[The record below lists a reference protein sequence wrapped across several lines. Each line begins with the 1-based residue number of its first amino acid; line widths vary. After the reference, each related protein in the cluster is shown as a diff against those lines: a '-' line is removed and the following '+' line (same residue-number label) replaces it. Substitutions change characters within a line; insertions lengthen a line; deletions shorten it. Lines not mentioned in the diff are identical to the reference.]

1 MKERGNAPATHPT
14 GVAAL
19 ATWLHDQLTARDYDL
34 SGPRSGGI
42 RDAAVDSGISPA
54 TMSRLVRGTR
64 AVNDI
69 DVYRRL
75 ARWLGH
81 PLGDILVRAGQLQP
95 QDLQP
100 DPDGQMT
107 PERAADG
114 LGLTGHARELFL
126 INVNGLRPPPAD

>member
-1 MKERGNAPATHPT
+1 
-14 GVAAL
+14 VAAL
-19 ATWLHDQLTARDYDL
+19 ATWLHAQLHERGYDL

-42 RDAAVDSGISPA
+42 GQAATDSGISPA

-75 ARWLGH
+75 SRWLSH

-95 QDLQP
+95 GDLETDQAA
-100 DPDGQMT
+100 DGRMT
-107 PERAADG
+107 PDQAADG
-114 LGLTGHARELFL
+114 LGLTGHERELFL
-126 INVNGLRPPPAD
+126 LNVHALRTPPAD